1 MFAGT
6 AARHLA
12 CKPVA
17 PADASIYHDA
27 LGFTAKKSDQHSTFN
42 QPTKSEGTGYSLRKE
57 GRKNPKLS

>member
-17 PADASIYHDA
+17 PADAVIYIDA
-27 LGFTAKKSDQHSTFN
+27 LGFTAKTTSTPR
-42 QPTKSEGTGYSLRKE
+42 PTHQILGELVSLAKGEAGKSE
-57 GRKNPKLS
+57 LS